1 VVDDFQQAVGQTG
14 AVPVTWDCSR
24 ANFPFA
30 NLGDALG
37 PIVVSVLA
45 GLPVQ
50 HVPFKSRETRLCSI
64 GTIVH
69 KMRSGPVHV
78 WGTGVD
84 ARRNAM
90 TPEPADFCVPP
101 ETEFVVHAVRGPYS
115 RATFERASVEAPPVY
130 GDPAWFLPR
139 MIPPPGDKKYELGVV
154 LHVSELMERHPL
166 SSPRPEFRRYHV
178 PPLLA
183 ESVKII
189 GTYHD
194 PTLTALRCKLN
205 EILACK
211 RIVSTSFHGMMLADA
226 YRIPCAFFSLQ
237 RGGGTMLDAFD
248 DRERL
253 DHRFA
258 DFYAGSGRRKVP
270 AYCQDRGT
278 PTDWDDVIS
287 FIDRCWEPV
296 DNDFADLLGAFPLP
310 LAVDPARMDWNGSLS
325 ALETFTL

>member
-1 VVDDFQQAVGQTG
+1 MRQTG

-24 ANFPFA
+24 SNFPFV

-37 PIVVSVLA
+37 PVIVAVLS
-45 GLPVQ
+45 GMPVR
-50 HVPFKSRETRLCSI
+50 HVPFKSRDTRLCSI

-69 KMRSGPVHV
+69 KMRSGTVHV

-101 ETEFVVHAVRGPYS
+101 ETEFAVHAVRGPHS
-115 RATFERASVEAPPVY
+115 REAFGRAGVKAPSIY

-139 MIPPPGDKKYELGVV
+139 LMPAPCEKKFELGVV
-154 LHVSELMERHPL
+154 LHVSELVERHPL
-166 SSPRPEFRRYHV
+166 SGPPPEFRRYHV
-178 PPLLA
+178 PDELA
-183 ESVKII
+183 ASVKVIA
-189 GTYHD
+189 TYHD
-194 PTLTALRCKLN
+194 PTLPALRSKLN

-211 RIVSTSFHGMMLADA
+211 RIVSTSFHGMMLADT
-226 YRIPCAFFSLQ
+226 YGIPCAFFSLQ
-237 RGGGTMLDAFD
+237 RGGGAMFDAFD
-248 DRERL
+248 DRDRL

-270 AYCQDRGT
+270 TYGQDRGT
-278 PTDWDDVIS
+278 PTDWADVMS
-287 FIDRCWEPV
+287 FIDRTWHPV
-296 DNDFADLLGAFPLP
+296 DNRFDDLLHAFPLP
-310 LAVDPARMDWNGSLS
+310 LAVDAKSGGWSQHLE